1 MEPDDDVLDEE
12 VLDEL
17 DELVEAA
24 AASFLPE
31 SPDDFVEEDGVVAA
45 GVDDVLDERLSVR

>member
-17 DELVEAA
+17 VEAA
-24 AASFLPE
+24 GSFLPE
-31 SPDDFVEEDGVVAA
+31 SPDGFEDVVV
-45 GVDDVLDERLSVR
+45 VDVVVDELDERLSVR

>member
-1 MEPDDDVLDEE
+1 MLDEEALDEDEE

-17 DELVEAA
+17 VEA

-31 SPDDFVEEDGVVAA
+31 SPDAFEGDVVV
-45 GVDDVLDERLSVR
+45 VDVVVDELDERLSVR

>member
-24 AASFLPE
+24 ASFLPE
-31 SPDDFVEEDGVVAA
+31 SPDDFEADDVVEA
-45 GVDDVLDERLSVR
+45 GVDDELDERLSVR